1 MKKQPNNQILKK
13 LFSISIFLI
22 LVALFI
28 YYIKENI
35 SDFKQLSIVSPWL
48 LIILVIIFLLTYFVI
63 SQITILLLKQ
73 LNVCLS
79 QKESF
84 ALSIV
89 TGFYNLI
96 TPFRGG
102 MAVRAVY
109 LKKKH
114 KFAYVDFLATLSAS
128 YILIFLVASFMGLIS
143 TILIY
148 LQTKT
153 YNIILSVIFGGVF
166 LVMLFIIIVSPKF
179 TESKDNKWLNRF
191 IKVINGWNLI
201 KDNKKVVF
209 SVALFSLIQILFGS
223 LMIYLEFK
231 VFGLDVGFIQSLFLT
246 SISSLGILL
255 AITPGNLGINE
266 AIIVFSAATIGITPI
281 ESLSA
286 ALLGRAVS
294 LVVLFI
300 LGLIFSYTLI
310 KKPITK
316 K

>member
-1 MKKQPNNQILKK
+1 
-13 LFSISIFLI
+13 
-22 LVALFI
+22 
-28 YYIKENI
+28 
-35 SDFKQLSIVSPWL
+35 
-48 LIILVIIFLLTYFVI
+48 
-63 SQITILLLKQ
+63 
-73 LNVCLS
+73 
-79 QKESF
+79 
-84 ALSIV
+84 
-89 TGFYNLI
+89 
-96 TPFRGG
+96 

>member
-1 MKKQPNNQILKK
+1 
-13 LFSISIFLI
+13 
-22 LVALFI
+22 
-28 YYIKENI
+28 
-35 SDFKQLSIVSPWL
+35 
-48 LIILVIIFLLTYFVI
+48 
-63 SQITILLLKQ
+63 
-73 LNVCLS
+73 
-79 QKESF
+79 
-84 ALSIV
+84 
-89 TGFYNLI
+89 
-96 TPFRGG
+96 
-102 MAVRAVY
+102 
-109 LKKKH
+109 
-114 KFAYVDFLATLSAS
+114 
-128 YILIFLVASFMGLIS
+128 MGI
-143 TILIY
+143 
-148 LQTKT
+148 
-153 YNIILSVIFGGVF
+153 
-166 LVMLFIIIVSPKF
+166 KF

-286 ALLGRAVS
+286 TLLGRAVS